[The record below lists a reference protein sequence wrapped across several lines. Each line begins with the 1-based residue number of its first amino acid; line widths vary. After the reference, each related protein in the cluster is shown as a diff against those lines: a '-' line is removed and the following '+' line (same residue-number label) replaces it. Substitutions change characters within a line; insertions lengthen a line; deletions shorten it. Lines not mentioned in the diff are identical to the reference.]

1 MSATAVV
8 DRWARGTEDRL
19 RRVLRAS
26 SQDVAE
32 NVSVGGAHS
41 PGTPVDT
48 GFARSSWTATLGD
61 ATLTPTSQPEGLTTG
76 ALAAEAEMAAS
87 AMNLVCASADLADVI
102 TLSNPTEYLPFLE
115 DGSTTPKA
123 PFVSGWIAQTV
134 AAWPAIVA
142 DAVRRVRASG
152 RAR

>member
-1 MSATAVV
+1 VSATAVV
-8 DRWARGTEDRL
+8 ERWARETEDRL

-32 NVSVGGAHS
+32 SVSVGSAYS

-48 GFARSSWTATLGD
+48 GFARSMWTATRGAAAVVAAPRPDDLEAG
-61 ATLTPTSQPEGLTTG
+61 ALTG
-76 ALAAEAEMAAS
+76 AASSAAS
-87 AMNLVCASADLADVI
+87 EMNLVCASADLPDTI
-102 TLSNPTEYLPFLE
+102 TLANATEYLPYLE
-115 DGSTTPKA
+115 DGSTQPRA

-134 AAWPAIVA
+134 AAWPAIVS

-152 RAR
+152 RAT